1 MNDSPRERQDW
12 RAIGAASGLGCSIVA
27 SLLLCIGGGILLDRW
42 LGTSPVL
49 TLVGVVVGLV
59 VSGYLLYKL
68 AVMDPPRRPSIRP
81 RPERQRAEEAE
92 GLDDYESLDE

>member
-1 MNDSPRERQDW
+1 
-12 RAIGAASGLGCSIVA
+12 
-27 SLLLCIGGGILLDRW
+27 
-42 LGTSPVL
+42 
-49 TLVGVVVGLV
+49 VGVVVGLV

>member
-1 MNDSPRERQDW
+1 M
-12 RAIGAASGLGCSIVA
+12 
-27 SLLLCIGGGILLDRW
+27 
-42 LGTSPVL
+42 GTSPVL

-68 AVMDPPRRPSIRP
+68 AVMDPPRRPSIRS

>member
-49 TLVGVVVGLV
+49 TLMGVALGLV
-59 VSGYLLYKL
+59 VSGYLLYQL
-68 AVMDPPRRPSIRP
+68 AVMHPPRRPPIRP
-81 RPERQRAEEAE
+81 RRGQQRADQTE
-92 GLDDYESLDE
+92 GLDE